1 MTSQSDRTGAI
12 EAIERILNRGGDAD
26 DVVREVVGVLRERF
40 GFAAI
45 RFVEGDQLVDGS
57 SAGAAHPTISMQVE
71 FQGRHV
77 ADLAIAT
84 DDEALVR
91 RIATIISPYCS
102 VRKSRAP
109 TRPVGG

>member
-1 MTSQSDRTGAI
+1 MTSPSDRTGAL
-12 EAIERILNRGGDAD
+12 EAIERILNRGGNAD
-26 DVVREVVGVLRERF
+26 NVVREVVGVLHERF

-45 RFVEGDQLVDGS
+45 RFVEGDHLVDGP
-57 SAGAAHPTISMQVE
+57 SAGQAHGTISKHVE

-91 RIATIISPYCS
+91 RIATIISPYCL
-102 VRKSRAP
+102 
-109 TRPVGG
+109 VGWDTGGKPWFP